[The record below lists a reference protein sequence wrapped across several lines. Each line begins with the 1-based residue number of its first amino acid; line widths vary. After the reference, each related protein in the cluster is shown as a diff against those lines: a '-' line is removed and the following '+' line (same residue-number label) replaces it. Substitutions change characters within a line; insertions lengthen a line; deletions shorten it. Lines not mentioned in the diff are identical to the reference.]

1 MSRFVTHYNFVDV
14 PKKEYLVDSTE
25 KVETA
30 GYVSKEKMI
39 CSMINAG
46 MRLQEVRKNEF
57 DGSTFE
63 EALENADP
71 TRVNDFDI
79 VDAGLLLSQ
88 LQDSVG
94 TDKART
100 ELGDSL
106 QVKSDSC
113 ATTADSTTE
122 GRE

>member
-1 MSRFVTHYNFVDV
+1 MNFVTHFNFDV
-14 PKKEYLVDSTE
+14 MPKKELLFDTKE
-25 KVETA
+25 IVETS

-39 CSMINAG
+39 FSMINAG
-46 MRLQEVRKNEF
+46 LRLQEVRKNEF
-57 DGSTFE
+57 DGSTSE

-79 VDAGLLLSQ
+79 VDAGVLLSQ
-88 LQDSVG
+88 LQDGFGADSAGAVVG
-94 TDKART
+94 DTM
-100 ELGDSL
+100 S
-106 QVKSDSC
+106 VKSDSC